1 MMIEMKKYIRAVN
14 VFLVMLVLSAFTIH
28 IFLSNYISLLSS
40 VINIMV
46 IGIILLI
53 LFSIVITYFIFNEKQ
68 VNKHLMKIN
77 YLIIRYIFPIISK
90 VGGFINISKDE
101 IRKIFIK
108 INNAYIYSNKYN
120 FNSEDLIILIPHC
133 IQNHNCKLKVTND
146 IDNCRKCGIC
156 KISDLQ
162 QLKEKYNTKIFVA
175 TGGTL
180 ARKIIVDNKPKAVI
194 AVACERDLTS
204 GVREVN
210 KIPVL
215 GIFNSR
221 PNGPCID
228 TNIKI
233 NEVED
238 AINFFTCK

>member
-1 MMIEMKKYIRAVN
+1 MTDIKKYVKVVN
-14 VFLVMLVLSAFTIH
+14 VFLITLILGVLLIH
-28 IFLSNYISLLSS
+28 LFLLKYINILSS
-40 VINIMV
+40 VINIVV

-53 LFSIVITYFIFNEKQ
+53 LFSTMITYFILSDKY
-68 VNKHLMKIN
+68 VDKYLMKIN
-77 YLIIRYIFPIISK
+77 YTIIRCIFPVISNMGK
-90 VGGFINISKDE
+90 VVGISKDE

-108 INNAYIYSNKYN
+108 INNVYIYSKKYN

-146 IDNCRKCGIC
+146 IDNCKKCGLC
-156 KISDLQ
+156 KINGLLE
-162 QLKEKYNTKIFVA
+162 LKEKYNTQIFIA

-180 ARKIIVDNKPKAVI
+180 ARKIIIDNKPKAVI

-204 GVREVN
+204 GVKDVK

-215 GIFNSR
+215 GVFNSR

-228 TNIKI
+228 TNINIK
-233 NEVED
+233 EVEE
-238 AINFFTCK
+238 AINFFTDK

>member
-1 MMIEMKKYIRAVN
+1 MMTDIRKYIRAVN
-14 VFLVMLVLSAFTIH
+14 VFLIMLVLGAFTIH

-40 VINIMV
+40 VINILV

-53 LFSIVITYFIFNEKQ
+53 LFSTIITYFIFDEKE
-68 VNKHLMKIN
+68 VSKYLMKIN
-77 YLIIRYIFPIISK
+77 YLIIRNIFPVISK
-90 VGGFINISKDE
+90 VSGFVNISKDE

-133 IQNHNCKLKVTND
+133 IQNCKN
-146 IDNCRKCGIC
+146 CGIC

-180 ARKIIVDNKPKAVI
+180 ARKIIIDNKPKAVI

-204 GVREVN
+204 GIQDM
-210 KIPVL
+210 KHIPVL
-215 GIFNSR
+215 GIFNKR
-221 PNGPCID
+221 PNGPCVDTFID
-228 TNIKI
+228 IH
-233 NEVED
+233 EVED
-238 AINFFTCK
+238 AINFLTNKK

>member
-53 LFSIVITYFIFNEKQ
+53 LFSTVITYFILNEKQ

>member
-28 IFLSNYISLLSS
+28 IFLSNYISLLSW

-46 IGIILLI
+46 IEIILLI
-53 LFSIVITYFIFNEKQ
+53 LFSTVINYFIFNEKQ

-146 IDNCRKCGIC
+146 IDNCKKCGIC